1 MCPARAP
8 RRGRGP
14 PRTSSAGPARGEPL
28 GFLVVP
34 GRAEGVAKG
43 EAEGGGHSA
52 ACAPREQRGE
62 AEAAGLS
69 GRAPAPPAS
78 RAPPSRAALATR
90 RAHAKPPTPRDPAP
104 TPLPLPCA
112 GEASAAPGAGGAAGT
127 AAKGGTGPSMAERG
141 EQRGRERAAPSVA
154 RSTAAY
160 APRRGD
166 GPPRTS
172 SAGPARGSPR
182 AFPWCRAGPRAWR
195 ARPPRPLP
203 VVPSSCVVSN
213 PPLTLSSF
221 SQARCACTSAPA
233 AAARARARTP
243 APAAATCTSR
253 PRPPE
258 VRANKRRQQSRDAS
272 HILGRPGPGEPSG
285 FLVVPAGPRVVR
297 GRLYLS

>member
-90 RAHAKPPTPRDPAP
+90 RARAKPPTPRDPAP

-160 APRRGD
+160 APRRDLVVPG
-166 GPPRTS
+166 
-172 SAGPARGSPR
+172 R
-182 AFPWCRAGPRAWR
+182 AEGVARAGGGRR
-195 ARPPRPLP
+195 
-203 VVPSSCVVSN
+203 
-213 PPLTLSSF
+213 
-221 SQARCACTSAPA
+221 
-233 AAARARARTP
+233 AARAHLLAITSPALTNSRP
-243 APAAATCTSR
+243 APSPAHANPWCYVFSPCRCYCSPSTCSCCR
-253 PRPPE
+253 PR
-258 VRANKRRQQSRDAS
+258 
-272 HILGRPGPGEPSG
+272 GR
-285 FLVVPAGPRVVR
+285 
-297 GRLYLS
+297 